1 MWTQRML
8 TPAHPK
14 CRFFHYFGF
23 RGGWGAKM
31 WVSPWKLVYI
41 SSKHYRFTFWWFCS
55 DLVDFWNFR
64 FFMYQNYATTQK
76 NTYLCFGTILEG
88 FYGGEKIEKSPKIDT
103 DPLETPKWVL
113 HTHRNRPVY
122 HREIF
127 SMVDLCKLQKITYY
141 ENCIWL
147 EKHLQLYGNPS

>member
-1 MWTQRML
+1 MYQIIHISL
-8 TPAHPK
+8 GK
-14 CRFFHYFGF
+14 YRFFHYFGF

-76 NTYLCFGTILEG
+76 NTDLWFGAILEG
-88 FYGGEKIEKSPKIDT
+88 FYGGEKIRKSPKVDMEH
-103 DPLETPKWVL
+103 LKTPKWVL
-113 HTHRNRPVY
+113 RTHRTRPVY
-122 HREIF
+122 PREIF
-127 SMVDLCKLQKITYY
+127 SMVDLWELQKITYY
-141 ENCIWL
+141 EKCIWL
-147 EKHLQLYGNPS
+147 EKHLQLYGNPY